1 MSRNVIDADGHICE
15 TRELWQEYVPGAFRE
30 HTIRM
35 ERSDG
40 GRDQLWINGAPTFS
54 NAARACVPAGMAD
67 PEHPPCWDDIH
78 QASYDGR
85 ARLEVMDAEGI
96 DHCLMFPSIYLRH
109 GDIVNPQV
117 AAATCHAYNEWIA
130 DMCRDG
136 AGRLDAVGLVPLQ
149 DVEAATREI
158 DHIAKLGLRGV
169 AFRPERYNGLAL
181 FDDALVPFWSA
192 ISDAGLFAGVHGSF
206 GVQMPS
212 FANSRYDNNFFIH
225 MVCHPFEQM
234 AASMDL
240 ICGGVLQRFPDLRV
254 AFLESG
260 LGWLE
265 YWLSRMDEHFEV
277 MGKDVP
283 WLTRRPSEIFAEQ
296 CFISIEADEAG
307 RLPSLQAMGLDGCV
321 FWGSDY
327 PHFDCT
333 FPGAVSD
340 LEQHLGPIDAALAAK
355 VRHDNAARFLGLE

>member
-1 MSRNVIDADGHICE
+1 
-15 TRELWQEYVPGAFRE
+15 
-30 HTIRM
+30 
-35 ERSDG
+35 
-40 GRDQLWINGAPTFS
+40 
-54 NAARACVPAGMAD
+54 
-67 PEHPPCWDDIH
+67 
-78 QASYDGR
+78 
-85 ARLEVMDAEGI
+85 
-96 DHCLMFPSIYLRH
+96 
-109 GDIVNPQV
+109 
-117 AAATCHAYNEWIA
+117 
-130 DMCRDG
+130 
-136 AGRLDAVGLVPLQ
+136 
-149 DVEAATREI
+149 
-158 DHIAKLGLRGV
+158 
-169 AFRPERYNGLAL
+169 
-181 FDDALVPFWSA
+181 
-192 ISDAGLFAGVHGSF
+192 
-206 GVQMPS
+206 
-212 FANSRYDNNFFIH
+212 
-225 MVCHPFEQM
+225 
-234 AASMDL
+234 MDL
-240 ICGGVLQRFPDLRV
+240 ICGGVLQRFPNLKV

-265 YWLSRMDEHFEV
+265 YWLNRMDEHFEV